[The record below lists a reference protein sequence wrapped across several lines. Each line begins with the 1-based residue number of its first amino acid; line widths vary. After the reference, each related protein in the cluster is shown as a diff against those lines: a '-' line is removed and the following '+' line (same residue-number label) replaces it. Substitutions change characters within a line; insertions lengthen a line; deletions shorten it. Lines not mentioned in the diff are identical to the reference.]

1 MTPHLY
7 CIHTL
12 FTLCCATDLRPWLI
26 EVNHSP
32 SFNIDSPLDLAIKEE
47 LINDTIQLVRIDPK
61 LISKA
66 RKAEKKTTAG
76 RLMEPSPQKKKE
88 AEQSEAAA
96 AAAAVAG
103 AGGGVGGAG
112 GQGTAAAASV
122 AATSKP
128 SLKLFAEEVETQ
140 R

>member
-1 MTPHLY
+1 MS
-7 CIHTL
+7 C
-12 FTLCCATDLRPWLI
+12 TDLRPWLI

-88 AEQSEAAA
+88 AEQCEAAA
-96 AAAAVAG
+96 AAAG

-112 GQGTAAAASV
+112 GQGAAATASV
-122 AATSKP
+122 AATAKP